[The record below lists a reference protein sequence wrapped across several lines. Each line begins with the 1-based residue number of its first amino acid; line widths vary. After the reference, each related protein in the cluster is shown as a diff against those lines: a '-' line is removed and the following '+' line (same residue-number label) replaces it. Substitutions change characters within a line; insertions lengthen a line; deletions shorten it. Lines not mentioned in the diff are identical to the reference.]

1 MDNSFQGLV
10 NQEQNLIHNA
20 QIQKIVTILNQSKCM
35 NESKDMRSNADITLQ
50 H

>member
-1 MDNSFQGLV
+1 MDNSLQGLV

-20 QIQKIVTILNQSKCM
+20 QIQKIVSVLNQSKCM
-35 NESKDMRSNADITLQ
+35 NESKDMRRDVDITLQ